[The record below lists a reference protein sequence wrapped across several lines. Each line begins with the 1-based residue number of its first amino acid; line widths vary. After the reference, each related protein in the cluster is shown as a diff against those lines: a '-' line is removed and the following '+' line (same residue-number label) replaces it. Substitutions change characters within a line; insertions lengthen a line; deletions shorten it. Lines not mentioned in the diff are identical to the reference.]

1 MSGRRKGKGRSLLD
15 LMLSTEQREILR
27 RKKKQ

>member
-1 MSGRRKGKGRSLLD
+1 MSGRRKGKGRSLLA